1 MSGPASKNN
10 RRPILVFLPANAANT
25 IVAKLELAGYPA
37 VAVTTVPDLFD
48 ALRTDAF
55 ALAVTVRPQI
65 DIVRNIITIP
75 VVNLEVFFHMSLTA
89 DSGEISSKQFDVNA
103 FVNRIKTLTAPR
115 SGREPEKVTEF
126 SRKQAVANPGYA
138 GWRKAAAHFFK
149 SRSMARMD
157 V

>member
-126 SRKQAVANPGYA
+126 GRKPTGANPAYA

>member
-48 ALRTDAF
+48 ALRSDAF

-65 DIVRNIITIP
+65 DIVRNIMTIP
-75 VVNLEVFFHMSLTA
+75 VVNLEVFFHRALTSDRA
-89 DSGEISSKQFDVNA
+89 EISGKQFDVNA
-103 FVNRIKTLTAPR
+103 LVNRIKTLTAPP
-115 SGREPEKVTEF
+115 SAREPEKVRDF
-126 SRKQAVANPGYA
+126 DRKQAVVNSAYA
-138 GWRKAAAHFFK
+138 GWRKKAAHFFK
-149 SRSMARMD
+149 SRSMARID
-157 V
+157 G